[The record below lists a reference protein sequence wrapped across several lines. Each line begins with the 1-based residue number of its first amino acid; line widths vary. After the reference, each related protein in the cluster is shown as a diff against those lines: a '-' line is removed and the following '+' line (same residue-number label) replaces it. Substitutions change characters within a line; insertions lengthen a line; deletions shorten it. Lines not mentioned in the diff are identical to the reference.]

1 MDNPFSLDGQVALVT
16 GGGTGIGK
24 AIAACMA
31 ASGARVVICGRRE
44 DVLKDA
50 CKEMGERASCV
61 VHDVA
66 QTEGAD
72 SLIKTVTQQAGVPTV
87 LVNCAGI
94 HLKKP
99 VTKTTDA
106 ELLNV
111 LNVHLVGSYALT
123 RAVIPAMQPRGGGS
137 ILFITSMA
145 AMFGIPLVSAYAAAK
160 SSLMG
165 VVRTLAAEVSA
176 DGIRVNAIA
185 PGWIESDMT
194 KEVMKDDPERLARIL
209 QRTPMGRFGT
219 PEDIGW
225 GAVYLAGPA
234 GRFITGQQLVID
246 GGVSVGF

>member
-61 VHDVA
+61 VGDVA
-66 QTEGAD
+66 QAD
-72 SLIKTVTQQAGVPTV
+72 RAEALIETVTQQAGAPTV

-99 VTKTTDA
+99 LTETTDA

-123 RAVIPAMQPRGGGS
+123 RAVIPVMKQRGGGS

-145 AMFGIPLVSAYAAAK
+145 ALFGIPSVSAYAAAK

-194 KEVMKDDPERLARIL
+194 KEVMKDDPERLNRIL

-225 GAVYLAGPA
+225 GAVYLASPA

>member
-50 CKEMGERASCV
+50 CKEIGDRASYV

-72 SLIKTVTQQAGVPTV
+72 SLIGTVTQQAGAPTI

-99 VTKTTDA
+99 LTETTDA

-111 LNVHLVGSYALT
+111 LNVHLVGAYALT
-123 RAVIPAMQPRGGGS
+123 RAVIPVMKQQGGGS

-194 KEVMKDDPERLARIL
+194 EEVMKDDPERLARIL

-225 GAVYLAGPA
+225 GAVYLASSA